1 MTTRSV
7 TIRATFDTLLAGDR
21 DVEDVVTDALLKEFG
36 TLNAYTVQAYDS
48 TTVYGDAEDL
58 TS

>member
-1 MTTRSV
+1 V